1 MRKATLKERGAHDPK
16 KLGYDDY
23 FKPKIALK
31 VCTENIQPTLNL
43 AKRQKNIRARKARKK
58 LNNAHSNLELL

>member
-1 MRKATLKERGAHDPK
+1 MRKATLKERGARDPK

-23 FKPKIALK
+23 FKPKIALE

-43 AKRQKNIRARKARKK
+43 AKRQKHPRA
-58 LNNAHSNLELL
+58 

>member
-1 MRKATLKERGAHDPK
+1 MRKATLKERGARDLK
-16 KLGYDDY
+16 KLGNDDY

-31 VCTENIQPTLNL
+31 VCTENIQSTLNL